1 MRAVVLET
9 VNKITIRDID
19 LPDKPGPRDVRIKP
33 LRVGICGSDVHYYL
47 HGKIGSFIVNEP
59 MVLGHE
65 MSGVVAEVGSEVKSL
80 KKGDRVCAEP
90 GIPDLNSAEYRKGM
104 YNLDPAVRFWATP
117 PIHGCLCEEVIH
129 PEQFTYKLP
138 DNVSLEEGALVEPLA
153 IGVHA
158 AKKAHVVPGDSA
170 IVCGAGTIGIVTG
183 LAAFASGCS
192 SVLIS
197 DVKPD
202 KLEFVEK
209 HYKGK
214 LKPVDLR
221 DPSAKAMIAAKYP
234 HGFDVLFEASG
245 SPAVIS
251 NMTNY
256 VCPGGRIVL
265 VGMPID
271 KTPVDIVGLE
281 AKEICVASIFRYANV
296 FDRTLQYISSGQM
309 NVKPLNTHTFKF
321 KDALEAFE
329 FASKNPAGA
338 VKIMI
343 DMENM

>member
-1 MRAVVLET
+1 MET

-153 IGVHA
+153 IGVH
-158 AKKAHVVPGDSA
+158 SA
-170 IVCGAGTIGIVTG
+170 IAWLNASKCQCHQSYRPQSRTNRSACFTFQISW
-183 LAAFASGCS
+183 LSNAFNAFAIKYRVAILS
-192 SVLIS
+192 SRQ
-197 DVKPD
+197 P
-202 KLEFVEK
+202 
-209 HYKGK
+209 
-214 LKPVDLR
+214 
-221 DPSAKAMIAAKYP
+221 
-234 HGFDVLFEASG
+234 
-245 SPAVIS
+245 
-251 NMTNY
+251 
-256 VCPGGRIVL
+256 
-265 VGMPID
+265 
-271 KTPVDIVGLE
+271 
-281 AKEICVASIFRYANV
+281 
-296 FDRTLQYISSGQM
+296 Q
-309 NVKPLNTHTFKF
+309 
-321 KDALEAFE
+321 
-329 FASKNPAGA
+329 SKS
-338 VKIMI
+338 
-343 DMENM
+343 